1 MTNEAYFKWLGSLI
15 KDSDQ
20 DKKPYSFLINQLH
33 HTTFY
38 SLVPNDDNRGKDG
51 ENLRVR
57 FMEHYE
63 SHVQPLYGRSCTLLE
78 MLIALA
84 FRMNEI
90 MIGEPFELSVSECF
104 WLFIR
109 NLDLEWYKDIAAYDD
124 IFVGAEKSRLEE
136 IIQNFLERRYTY
148 NGHGGIFPLK
158 KAKRDQRTTEIWY
171 QMSDYLLENYQF

>member
-109 NLDLEWYKDIAAYDD
+109 NLDLEWHYDMSEYDD
-124 IFVGAEKSRLEE
+124 HTKRIE
-136 IIQNFLERRYTY
+136 INVKRFLERTYDY
-148 NGHGGIFPLK
+148 NGIGGIFPLK
-158 KAKRDQRTTEIWY
+158 KAKRDQRTTEIWG
-171 QMSDYLLENYQF
+171 QMADYLLEKYKF